1 MAPPPRGVIAQLV
14 ERVVR
19 NDEVWSSILHGST
32 IFLFLPISFYWH
44 DWFVGDGVGVED
56 EGFETPL
63 FAGLDGLRVRGGGGF
78 GNDTAGTVL

>member
-32 IFLFLPISFYWH
+32 IFLFYRYPSIGMTGS
-44 DWFVGDGVGVED
+44 
-56 EGFETPL
+56 
-63 FAGLDGLRVRGGGGF
+63 
-78 GNDTAGTVL
+78 